1 MFGAARSLRAATCV
15 AGSAGKKKDIENRQ
29 RAPANGGPSSVRVAA
44 GVVGRAAAGLEL
56 APADAPAQRDGGIV
70 QPVERPLLSRVAN
83 RFTFAMHNMDS
94 PRFFACAHDRWG
106 STAGCLDPE
115 LWLVHLKG
123 CFPQD

>member
-1 MFGAARSLRAATCV
+1 MAPAAYELQQAWSVEPPLDWNSLPLM
-15 AGSAGKKKDIENRQ
+15 RQ
-29 RAPANGGPSSVRVAA
+29 RS
-44 GVVGRAAAGLEL
+44 
-56 APADAPAQRDGGIV
+56 RDGGIV
-70 QPVERPLLSRVAN
+70 QPAERPLLSRVAN